1 MQSQR
6 ISSTLSRV
14 LQGIVLAYQ
23 ALAVLTF
30 LGTLVLSNSWL
41 KTPFLGAFFE
51 KTLLNNNIGPERP
64 SAQWDLWNQGI
75 RGGDQLL
82 TVNGVEV
89 HSQAEI
95 SDVLSGK
102 TPGTRVTSVGFVA
115 GETIPVEIKKAG
127 GDVKEID
134 VTLGVFPVADRNAYL
149 VLPAVISGIFL
160 LMSLWIFGLR
170 RTESAGRSFSIFA
183 SSLSLATGNLFNIY
197 TTHQFSY
204 AWTLGVAIVGGSL
217 VDMAMTFPQEF
228 RPVIQ
233 RPYLRWGGYVIAIL
247 LSLVAFPTLAD
258 FNHPSA
264 YVGAWQNI
272 YLFTALSGLAYF
284 GFNIYYSLRSPSPVV
299 KSQSLTILIGSVIGF
314 SGMIYWMLTQVLAR
328 FPALSN
334 LSFSFSTTLLVP
346 LIFFPLAIG
355 YTILRFRLL
364 QTDTWV
370 RQGLAYGL
378 LTALVVGGFGLLVS
392 GISLIFNVAF
402 DASNIYFIMGLVF
415 IVVILLN
422 PLRMSVQSA
431 VDNVFFRGQRAYL
444 LSQQEFTHQMSSV
457 VDQDGIAR
465 VLRENVTSTLA
476 PNRIHIYLY
485 ESLNDQYAA
494 MYGPDNRP
502 TSDIRFVSNSPL
514 VQYFQKESLPLY
526 MDGVNQPPSL
536 KTEEARLALLGT
548 RLFVRL
554 PGQDRPLGWLALGP
568 RLSGQPYSPQDLSF
582 LENLCE
588 QSAIAFERAQTVSDL
603 ERRVQ
608 EMNALSRVSQ
618 GVNITLAFD
627 DVLEL
632 IFAQTAQIIPASDF
646 HITLYNQGTD
656 YFYYAFCVEKRDRRE
671 ERENEP
677 IPHGYGLAQDVILK
691 GRPLLTQDYIRECQA
706 RSLVPAEEGV
716 YAWMGVPLNAGAETI
731 GALSVGSRDALVNYT
746 RGQVELLQNISDHTA
761 GAIVKSRLLEESQRR
776 TSQLS
781 TLNDITRQLTSTLET
796 EPLLQNILENA
807 VSILNCEAGSLFLV
821 DEQTDE
827 MIFTVTVGPVAGNLL
842 GMRLPPGS
850 GIVGRAVDSRGA
862 VIDNDA
868 QSSGSRHAETDQQT
882 GFVSRSLLAVP
893 LLVKD
898 RVIGIVEVINRR
910 DALPFDNDDQNLL
923 TAFAGQAAV
932 ALENARLYTLTDK
945 ELTARVEELSVMQR
959 IDRELNASLEMDRAM
974 RITLDWAMRQ
984 SQVEAGLIGMLESGG
999 LRIMAQQGY
1008 GDHLASYANAPLPL
1022 DLPILIRALESGQP
1036 QRTTLDPAQ
1045 GGSLLPEARDQI
1057 SVPIRREAQV
1067 IGMLMLESTIVSS
1080 EDISFLTRLSDHAAI
1095 AIANAQLYN
1104 EVQAANIAK
1113 SDFVSLVAHE
1123 LKNPMTS
1130 IKGYSELLAG
1140 GKVGEVNEIQAN
1152 FLATIRSN
1160 VERMSTLVS
1169 DLNDNSKI
1177 EAGRLRIEFRE
1188 VEVPDVV
1195 DEVVRSTR
1203 RQIEDKRQTVEV
1215 TLPETI
1221 SPVWADRT
1229 RVGQVL
1235 TNLLSNAHKYTP
1247 EEGKVTLGAEEA
1259 ANRWDPEGPA
1269 RVVHMWVRDTGIG
1282 INAEDQAKI
1291 FQKFF
1296 RSEDQKAREAPGT
1309 GLGLNITKSLVE
1321 MQGGRIWFESEFRKG
1336 TTFHFT
1342 VPVAEG

>member
-30 LGTLVLSNSWL
+30 IGTLLLANSWL
-41 KTPFLGAFFE
+41 QTPFLGAFFE
-51 KTLLNNNIGPERP
+51 KTLVNNNIGPSVP

-75 RGGDQLL
+75 RLGDRLL
-82 TVNGVEV
+82 TVNGVAV

-95 SDVLSGK
+95 ADVLTGRI
-102 TPGTRVTSVGFVA
+102 PGTQPTSVGFVA
-115 GETIPVEIKKAG
+115 GETISVEIEKASG
-127 GDVKEID
+127 EVKEFE
-134 VTLGVFPVADRNAYL
+134 VKLGIFPRADRNAYL
-149 VLPAVISGIFL
+149 ALPAIISGIFL
-160 LMSLWIFGLR
+160 VMSLWIFGLR

-197 TTHQFSY
+197 TTHQFTY
-204 AWTLGVAIVGGSL
+204 LWTLGVAMVGGSL
-217 VDMAMTFPQEF
+217 LDMAMTFPQEF
-228 RPVIQ
+228 RPAIQ
-233 RPYLRWGGYVIAIL
+233 RPYVRWVGYAIAIPL
-247 LSLVAFPTLAD
+247 AVMAFPTLTD
-258 FNHPSA
+258 FSNPSA
-264 YVGAWQNI
+264 YVRAWQNI
-272 YLFTALSGLAYF
+272 YLFTALCGLTYF

-314 SGMIYWMLTQVLAR
+314 SGMIYWMLAQNI
-328 FPALSN
+328 PALT
-334 LSFSFSTTLLVP
+334 FSFSSILLVP
-346 LIFFPLAIG
+346 LVFFPLAIG

-378 LTALVVGGFGLLVS
+378 LTMLVVGGFGLLVS

-402 DASNIYFIMGLVF
+402 DASNIYFIVGLAFV
-415 IVVILLN
+415 IVIMLN
-422 PLRMSVQSA
+422 PLRVSVQSA

-457 VDQDGIAR
+457 VDQAGIAR
-465 VLRENVTSTLA
+465 VLRENVMSTLA
-476 PNRIHIYLY
+476 PDRTHIYLY
-485 ESLNDQYAA
+485 ESINDQYAA
-494 MYGPDNRP
+494 MHGPDSRP
-502 TSDIRFVSNSPL
+502 TSDIRFVSNSPM

-526 MDGVNQPPSL
+526 LDGVNQPPSL

-568 RLSGQPYSPQDLSF
+568 RLSGRPYSPQDLSF

-588 QSAIAFERAQTVSDL
+588 QAAVAFERAQTVSDL

-646 HITLYNQGTD
+646 HITLHNKGTD
-656 YFYYAFCVEKRDRRE
+656 YFYYGFCVENRDRRE
-671 ERENEP
+671 DRENEP
-677 IPHGYGLAQDVILK
+677 IPPGHGLAQDVIRK
-691 GRPLLTQDYIRECQA
+691 GRPLLTQDYVRECQA
-706 RSLVPAEEGV
+706 RNAVPAEEGI

-776 TSQLS
+776 TAQLS
-781 TLNDITRQLTSTLET
+781 TLNEITRQLTSTLET

-827 MIFTVTVGPVAGNLL
+827 LIFTVTVGPVATNLL

-850 GIVGRAVDSRGA
+850 GIVGRAVNTRGA

-868 QSSGSRHAETDQQT
+868 QSSGSRHADTDQQT

-898 RVIGIVEVINRR
+898 RVIGVVEVINRR
-910 DALPFDNDDQNLL
+910 DGLPFGNDDQNLL

-984 SQVEAGLIGMLESGG
+984 SQAEAGLIGMLESGS

-1008 GDHLASYANAPLPL
+1008 GDHLASYATALLPL
-1022 DLPILIRALESGQP
+1022 DLPILIRAFESGQP
-1036 QRTTLDPAQ
+1036 QRATLDPAQ

-1067 IGMLMLESTIVSS
+1067 IGLLMLESTVTAQ

-1104 EVQAANIAK
+1104 EVQAANTAK
-1113 SDFVSLVAHE
+1113 SEFVSFVAHE

-1140 GKVGEVNEIQAN
+1140 GKVGAVNDMQSN

-1177 EAGRLRIEFRE
+1177 EAGQLRIDFRE
-1188 VEVPDVV
+1188 VQVPDVV
-1195 DEVVRSTR
+1195 DEVIRSTR
-1203 RQIEDKRQTVEV
+1203 RQLEDKRQTVEV
-1215 TLPETI
+1215 ILPDSI
-1221 SPVWADRT
+1221 APVWADRT

-1247 EEGKVTLGAEEA
+1247 EDGKVTLGAEETN
-1259 ANRWDPEGPA
+1259 NRWDPEGAA
-1269 RVVHMWVRDTGIG
+1269 RVVHLWVRDTGIG
-1282 INAEDQAKI
+1282 INAEDQTKI

-1296 RSEDQKAREAPGT
+1296 RSEDSKAREAPGT